1 MSPRARWFRRE
12 WLHSAG
18 RDLVFAVRQFRRA
31 PVFAA
36 GVVLSLGFGIGAS
49 ATVYS
54 WIQAM
59 LLRPLPGVRDV
70 GRLVSA
76 RPELRNGYGISLDEY
91 FEWRDQAHALSGLA
105 ASSLALF
112 AIETSESAA
121 GGRQP
126 LYGVFASANYFDLLG
141 VVLERGRGFRSSDD
155 AEGAPAVAVLSHA
168 AWQRFFDQEPA
179 AVGRT
184 VRINGQPVRIVGIA
198 PKGFGGT
205 LSVARFDIW
214 LPLHTRPYLI
224 PAEAAT
230 WKRRDVR
237 WLDGI
242 GRLAAGADL
251 ERAHQELQT
260 IARGQAARFE
270 ENRGRGARVTP
281 LDIGTVQR
289 LEPQLIALAAVTL
302 LVVLLICSNV
312 ANLLLTRAAARERE
326 LAVRL
331 SLGAGRR
338 RLVGQ
343 LMVESSLLA
352 VLGAGLGVAMAAY
365 GDSLL
370 VMLMPETSVG
380 FEVHSDL
387 DLRFLGFVVAVTVGC
402 VLAFGLPPALLA
414 SRTVPAETL
423 KNGGGGGSARGGGL
437 RSTLVVAQ
445 FALALSILVGAALF
459 LRRDRAVHSMDLGYR
474 GGEQVL
480 LVQTEMSLAG
490 YADAARWGRTIESA
504 AERIAAQPGV
514 RSVALGSFV
523 PLSVVGYARRTVTI
537 PGYLPEPGAADRI
550 LVNGVGEGY
559 FDVLGIPLLQGRGF
573 TGHDTPDQPG
583 VVVVNQGFAE
593 RYYGAASPLGRKFTL
608 GDREVTIVG
617 VARNGRYDYR
627 DIDNASMP
635 LIYYAWHQSPS
646 SFVTIHI
653 RADGDPLALVPQ
665 VRAQILAAD
674 PAIALLPPVTLREAA
689 SVPFAVARSAL
700 TILTA
705 LGAVALLLASMGLF
719 SVVSYGVSLRTRELG
734 IRLALGATGSA
745 IATLVLR
752 GALRLVAAG
761 TALGIVAAM
770 ALAAALR
777 SGMTFLPDARI
788 VEYALPALLLGSSAI
803 VAGLLPAR
811 RAARVD
817 PARTLRTD

>member
-1 MSPRARWFRRE
+1 
-12 WLHSAG
+12 
-18 RDLVFAVRQFRRA
+18 
-31 PVFAA
+31 
-36 GVVLSLGFGIGAS
+36 
-49 ATVYS
+49 
-54 WIQAM
+54 
-59 LLRPLPGVRDV
+59 
-70 GRLVSA
+70 
-76 RPELRNGYGISLDEY
+76 
-91 FEWRDQAHALSGLA
+91 
-105 ASSLALF
+105 
-112 AIETSESAA
+112 
-121 GGRQP
+121 
-126 LYGVFASANYFDLLG
+126 
-141 VVLERGRGFRSSDD
+141 
-155 AEGAPAVAVLSHA
+155 
-168 AWQRFFDQEPA
+168 
-179 AVGRT
+179 
-184 VRINGQPVRIVGIA
+184 
-198 PKGFGGT
+198 
-205 LSVARFDIW
+205 
-214 LPLHTRPYLI
+214 
-224 PAEAAT
+224 
-230 WKRRDVR
+230 
-237 WLDGI
+237 
-242 GRLAAGADL
+242 
-251 ERAHQELQT
+251 
-260 IARGQAARFE
+260 
-270 ENRGRGARVTP
+270 
-281 LDIGTVQR
+281 
-289 LEPQLIALAAVTL
+289 
-302 LVVLLICSNV
+302 
-312 ANLLLTRAAARERE
+312 
-326 LAVRL
+326 
-331 SLGAGRR
+331 
-338 RLVGQ
+338 
-343 LMVESSLLA
+343 
-352 VLGAGLGVAMAAY
+352 
-365 GDSLL
+365 
-370 VMLMPETSVG
+370 
-380 FEVHSDL
+380 
-387 DLRFLGFVVAVTVGC
+387 
-402 VLAFGLPPALLA
+402 
-414 SRTVPAETL
+414 VPAETL

-559 FDVLGIPLLQGRGF
+559 FAVLGIPLLQGRGF
-573 TGHDTPDQPG
+573 TGHDTPEQPG

-593 RYYGAASPLGRKFTL
+593 RYYGAAAALGRRFTL

-635 LIYYAWHQSPS
+635 LVYYAWHQAPS

-761 TALGIVAAM
+761 TVLGIVAAM

-777 SGMTFLPDARI
+777 SGMTFLPDARV

-803 VAGLLPAR
+803 AAGLLPAR